1 MNPNPTETKDDK
13 KVEKFYDDQGNEIS
27 KSKYKD
33 LKKAEEKKKKEDE
46 KAKLKEAQ
54 KKDQPAAKKKKAEE
68 EELDPTKYLENRKK
82 WIEEGLDCEILKL
95 GESSWK
101 KGKVRV
107 KMTIE
112 FCPDEPEL
120 PVYQSP
126 LDEIYREIQGLQ

>member
-1 MNPNPTETKDDK
+1 MEEQNF
-13 KVEKFYDDQGNEIS
+13 VEIS
-27 KSKYKD
+27 NM
-33 LKKAEEKKKKEDE
+33 ETIIV
-46 KAKLKEAQ
+46 LKETSPYSLLISDPMVKAQ
-54 KKDQPAAKKKKAEE
+54 WVRNRMICDVLRVNNIQQLEE
-68 EELDPTKYLENRKK
+68 DANCKRKK

>member
-1 MNPNPTETKDDK
+1 MEEQNF
-13 KVEKFYDDQGNEIS
+13 VEIS
-27 KSKYKD
+27 NM
-33 LKKAEEKKKKEDE
+33 ETIIV
-46 KAKLKEAQ
+46 LKENSPSSLLISDPMVKAQ
-54 KKDQPAAKKKKAEE
+54 WVRNRMICDVLRVNNIQQ
-68 EELDPTKYLENRKK
+68 LEDDVNLGKRKK

>member
-1 MNPNPTETKDDK
+1 MEEQNF
-13 KVEKFYDDQGNEIS
+13 VEIS
-27 KSKYKD
+27 NM
-33 LKKAEEKKKKEDE
+33 ETIIV
-46 KAKLKEAQ
+46 LKEKSPYSLLISDPMVKAQ
-54 KKDQPAAKKKKAEE
+54 WVRNTMICQVLQMSNIKQLEE
-68 EELDPTKYLENRKK
+68 YIDKKK

-112 FCPDEPEL
+112 FCPDEPET

>member
-1 MNPNPTETKDDK
+1 MEEQNF
-13 KVEKFYDDQGNEIS
+13 VEIS
-27 KSKYKD
+27 NM
-33 LKKAEEKKKKEDE
+33 ETIIV
-46 KAKLKEAQ
+46 LKEKSPYSLLISDPMVKAQ
-54 KKDQPAAKKKKAEE
+54 WVRNRMICDVLNVSNIQQ
-68 EELDPTKYLENRKK
+68 LEDDVNLGKRKK